1 MEKFSN
7 SRVDNSESS
16 GLITSIIELIHDLM
30 VIYILS
36 KFGADWSI
44 SVDAGV

>member
-1 MEKFSN
+1 MKKFSN

-16 GLITSIIELIHDLM
+16 GLIKSIIEIIRDLM
-30 VIYILS
+30 VIYILT

-44 SVDAGV
+44 FVDAGV